1 MRHIVGM
8 AVSHRTSS
16 DKNSTKTLNA
26 IPAPE
31 RSAAARIASLL
42 QANSTK
48 RQGIVQVIDADG
60 GRLEL
65 PNALTE
71 VMYRAAELLAEGR
84 PVTVLP
90 DEEMLSTQT
99 AADILNI
106 SRQYLVRLVDA
117 GELAAEKVGSHRRLR
132 ATDVAAFKAA
142 RDAKRASVLD
152 RLTSLS
158 EDVGGYELEPKRR

>member
-1 MRHIVGM
+1 MRHIFGM

-31 RSAAARIASLL
+31 RSAAARVASLL
-42 QANSTK
+42 LANSTK
-48 RQGIVQVIDADG
+48 REGTVQVIDADG
-60 GRLEL
+60 VRLEVPGVL
-65 PNALTE
+65 AE

-90 DEEMLSTQT
+90 DEELLTTQA
-99 AADILNI
+99 AADILNV
-106 SRQYLVRLVDA
+106 SRQYLVRLVDR
-117 GELAAEKVGSHRRLR
+117 GELPAEKVGSHRRLK
-132 ATDVAAFKAA
+132 ATDIAAFKAA
-142 RDAKRASVLD
+142 RDARRSSALD

-158 EDVGGYELEPKRR
+158 EDVNGYDRETKRP

>member
-1 MRHIVGM
+1 MRQIVGM
-8 AVSHRTSS
+8 AVSHRTSP
-16 DKNSTKTLNA
+16 DKNSTKTSNA

-31 RSAAARIASLL
+31 RSAAARVASLL
-42 QANSTK
+42 LANSKK
-48 RQGIVQVIDADG
+48 RQGIVQVIDVDG
-60 GRLEL
+60 ERQEL
-65 PNALTE
+65 PNALAE

-90 DEEMLSTQT
+90 DEEMLSTQA
-99 AADILNI
+99 AADILNV

-142 RDAKRASVLD
+142 RDAKRASALD
-152 RLTSLS
+152 RLASLS
-158 EDVGGYELEPKRR
+158 EDVGGYELEAKRR